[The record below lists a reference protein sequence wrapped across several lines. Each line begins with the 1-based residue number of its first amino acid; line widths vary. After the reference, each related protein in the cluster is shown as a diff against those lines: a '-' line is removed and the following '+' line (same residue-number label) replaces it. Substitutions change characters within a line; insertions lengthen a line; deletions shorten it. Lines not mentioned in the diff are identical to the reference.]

1 MPPAVVISPQT
12 RPRSSGAPRPE
23 SLPSS
28 DSASAKPIE
37 MPAPIEAASPTT
49 KAFHV
54 LWVAKAAA
62 NTGASVDTE
71 PSIRPTRPGWMIC
84 RTNRRRSF
92 SASSC
97 RTESVSTSVLEAG
110 GELVVL
116 VLGLGEVAEQLADRR
131 VGRAGQGLTVEARR
145 GALHV
150 VSARARRFEA
160 ERLHLPNRLLRN
172 IAADVLAAHERDMV
186 AEFRHEEIDEPAP
199 MRVLLGGHLVEHFGG
214 RRVIFVQAVGEIG
227 VNARILLLVADG
239 EGQDLALG

>member
-49 KAFHV
+49 KAFHDIV
-54 LWVAKAAA
+54 
-62 NTGASVDTE
+62 
-71 PSIRPTRPGWMIC
+71 
-84 RTNRRRSF
+84 RRERRGEHRRERRDRAVHQADQPRLDDLQNEAPALALGFIVPDGGGQHSL
-92 SASSC
+92 
-97 RTESVSTSVLEAG
+97 LEAG

-131 VGRAGQGLTVEARR
+131 VGGAGQSLAIEARR

-150 VSARARRFEA
+150 VSVRARRFEA
-160 ERLHLPNRLLRN
+160 ERLHLPNGLRG
-172 IAADVLAAHERDMV
+172 M
-186 AEFRHEEIDEPAP
+186 
-199 MRVLLGGHLVEHFGG
+199 
-214 RRVIFVQAVGEIG
+214 
-227 VNARILLLVADG
+227 
-239 EGQDLALG
+239 